1 MSLLLHPDVAR
12 KGDLPAEYILEVVS
26 TKPAN
31 TFVFNEKDLPGYL
44 SKQRASSKTN
54 SGVTAS
60 TAARLTLPQGVD
72 KHRRGAGRRGI
83 PSESVFEFAAWSTD
97 FRYQEQTALVGQIH
111 QEINCLPVDNP
122 NYKQVMERRAREA
135 ERKKRRK
142 SMLEPGLVSATGGAT
157 LASGPGVAFDSFIV
171 SSWSYQRLALI
182 SYRKPIVRKGRGHRS
197 RRLHVSHRMSSSI

>member
-26 TKPAN
+26 AKPAN

-60 TAARLTLPQGVD
+60 AAARLTHQSQGPQGID

-83 PSESVFEFAAWSTD
+83 PSESMFDFACIE
-97 FRYQEQTALVGQIH
+97 Y
-111 QEINCLPVDNP
+111 
-122 NYKQVMERRAREA
+122 
-135 ERKKRRK
+135 
-142 SMLEPGLVSATGGAT
+142 
-157 LASGPGVAFDSFIV
+157 
-171 SSWSYQRLALI
+171 
-182 SYRKPIVRKGRGHRS
+182 
-197 RRLHVSHRMSSSI
+197 